1 MSRTTPIGPG
11 RQDPQRE
18 PDQIVVEGAREHNL
32 QVDRLA
38 LPKHRLVVITGPS
51 GSGKSSLAFD
61 TLYAEGQ
68 RRYVESLSAYAR
80 QFLGQMEKPRYERI
94 RGLSPTIAIQQKS
107 ASSNPRSTVG
117 TITEIYD
124 YLRVLY
130 ARAGEQRCHQ
140 CGGPVGARTA
150 AEVVDELAEL
160 PEKTS
165 VTLLAPKAENRKGE
179 FRELF
184 GELRKAGFV
193 RVRIDGMIVRLDD
206 VEAIDKQKRHSIE
219 LVIDRLSINA
229 SDRGRLTDS
238 VETAL
243 REGKGKLMVEVAG
256 EKVPRVYS
264 ESNAC
269 PKCGIGFPE
278 LSPQSF
284 SFNSPLGMCVECN
297 GLGDRL
303 AADPALIVPDET
315 RSIRDGAVAVWGE
328 SIAKDSGWTTNIV
341 KALAKAFKIDLD
353 KPWNKLS
360 DKQREILLHGTG
372 DKRVTVA
379 WEGRHSTGEW
389 AMRFEGIIAQLERRH
404 RESSSERTRA
414 HYEQFFRSIP
424 CAVCQGTRLRPESR
438 AVFLSERAI
447 VDVTGMTVRQAFDF
461 ITGMKLTGARA
472 QIAGEV
478 LKEIRARLTF
488 LLDVGLDYLTLHRS
502 AATLS
507 GGEAQRIRLASQL
520 GSELSGVLYVLD
532 EPSIGLHQR
541 DNERLIKT
549 LHRLRD
555 LGNTVL
561 VVEHDEATIEAAD
574 WVVDFGPGAG
584 RHGGHVVAEGTPAAI
599 KAVPD
604 SITGRYLAGTERIDV
619 PERRREPTSWV
630 KLTGAREHNLR
641 NVTVEI
647 PLGVMVAVTGV
658 SGAGKSSL
666 INATLYPALNRMLH
680 RSLDRV
686 GPYDSLTGLGKVD
699 KCIVIDQQP
708 IGRTPR
714 SNPATYTKAFDL
726 IRELYAQVP
735 QARTYGYA
743 AGRFSFNVSAKQGGG
758 RCEACE
764 GAGVRE
770 VEMHFLPNVF
780 VTCEVCKGKRYNDAT
795 LRVTYKDK
803 TIAEILDTPVE
814 EALELF
820 RHHKQLG
827 RIMQTMVDVGLGY
840 VSLGQPATT
849 LSGGEAQRVKL
860 ARELAR
866 VQTGRTLYLL
876 DEPTTGL
883 HFGDVKKL
891 LEVLNRLVDSGN
903 TVLVIE
909 HNLDVIKTADWIIDL
924 GPDGGAAGGEVIAT
938 GTPEQVAQIERSYTG
953 RFVRPLL
960 ERARRPRAA
969 GSRGSANGSG
979 EVRARAPERTARSR
993 TASVSP

>member
-1 MSRTTPIGPG
+1 MGGRASLGPG
-11 RQDPQRE
+11 RNDPKRE
-18 PDQIVVEGAREHNL
+18 PDSIIVEGAREHNL
-32 QVDRLA
+32 VVDHLE

-80 QFLGQMEKPRYERI
+80 QFLGQMEKPKYERI

-160 PEKTS
+160 PDKTS

-184 GELRKAGFV
+184 AELRKAGFV

-206 VEAIDKQKRHSIE
+206 VEALDKQKRHAIE

-229 SDRGRLTDS
+229 ADRGRLTDS

-360 DKQREILLHGTG
+360 DKQREVLMNGTG

-389 AMRFEGIIAQLERRH
+389 AMRFEGIVAQLERRH

-414 HYEQFFRSIP
+414 NYEQFFRSVP
-424 CAVCQGTRLRPESR
+424 CAVCNGTRLRPESR
-438 AVFLSERAI
+438 AVFLSEKAI
-447 VDVTGMTVRQAFDF
+447 VEVTGMTVREAFEF
-461 ITGMKLTGARA
+461 ITG
-472 QIAGEV
+472 
-478 LKEIRARLTF
+478 
-488 LLDVGLDYLTLHRS
+488 
-502 AATLS
+502 
-507 GGEAQRIRLASQL
+507 
-520 GSELSGVLYVLD
+520 
-532 EPSIGLHQR
+532 
-541 DNERLIKT
+541 
-549 LHRLRD
+549 
-555 LGNTVL
+555 
-561 VVEHDEATIEAAD
+561 
-574 WVVDFGPGAG
+574 
-584 RHGGHVVAEGTPAAI
+584 
-599 KAVPD
+599 
-604 SITGRYLAGTERIDV
+604 
-619 PERRREPTSWV
+619 
-630 KLTGAREHNLR
+630 
-641 NVTVEI
+641 
-647 PLGVMVAVTGV
+647 
-658 SGAGKSSL
+658 
-666 INATLYPALNRMLH
+666 
-680 RSLDRV
+680 
-686 GPYDSLTGLGKVD
+686 
-699 KCIVIDQQP
+699 
-708 IGRTPR
+708 
-714 SNPATYTKAFDL
+714 
-726 IRELYAQVP
+726 
-735 QARTYGYA
+735 
-743 AGRFSFNVSAKQGGG
+743 
-758 RCEACE
+758 
-764 GAGVRE
+764 
-770 VEMHFLPNVF
+770 
-780 VTCEVCKGKRYNDAT
+780 
-795 LRVTYKDK
+795 
-803 TIAEILDTPVE
+803 
-814 EALELF
+814 
-820 RHHKQLG
+820 
-827 RIMQTMVDVGLGY
+827 
-840 VSLGQPATT
+840 
-849 LSGGEAQRVKL
+849 
-860 ARELAR
+860 
-866 VQTGRTLYLL
+866 
-876 DEPTTGL
+876 
-883 HFGDVKKL
+883 
-891 LEVLNRLVDSGN
+891 
-903 TVLVIE
+903 
-909 HNLDVIKTADWIIDL
+909 
-924 GPDGGAAGGEVIAT
+924 
-938 GTPEQVAQIERSYTG
+938 
-953 RFVRPLL
+953 
-960 ERARRPRAA
+960 
-969 GSRGSANGSG
+969 
-979 EVRARAPERTARSR
+979 
-993 TASVSP
+993 